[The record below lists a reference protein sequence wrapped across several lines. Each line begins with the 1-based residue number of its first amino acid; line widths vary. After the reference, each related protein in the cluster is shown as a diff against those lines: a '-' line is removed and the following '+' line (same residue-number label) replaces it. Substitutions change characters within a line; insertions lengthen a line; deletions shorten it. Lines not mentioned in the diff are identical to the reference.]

1 MIKTKSDYF
10 TDAAM
15 CTADV
20 ILIFTIYKI
29 WTVIENIS
37 GFGVR
42 LMPWVGVVLFIYA
55 ANAFL
60 HKKGAYVNTIL
71 MFNVLGAIFTAAMGI
86 FVITSPDTNTG
97 LLSIVF
103 KTGIFMFTS
112 LWAYNIAKNGV
123 LANQLMLH
131 LEFTFVVL
139 LLTLFLGQTESFSVL
154 PFPFHVLLAVV
165 IMFFALIIKRTDT
178 QNSAKTYGSRSLGA
192 ITVIAVVFV
201 STAVTFI
208 FSFLFYNIIRQIIE
222 KGIKGGGDLLTIL
235 KNVLISLLNFLASL
249 FPQQEMTSIP
259 MEAAPSV
266 SYTAEEMPDLG
277 INIAPYAIAAIIII
291 AAAIIIYFLVRNK
304 NKLLKRTEKTEVIA
318 ENIEKTDTSHIFK
331 AIFDKIR
338 RIYKTIL
345 FRIKNRNTIKGLYWK
360 MYDFGKVNKMPVI
373 DGESHKEYINRITS
387 TDGLFNEN
395 EKNSL
400 LKLSD
405 LFTLYFYSPKAP
417 ETDTKFIKECRKI
430 LNKKIKIQK
439 EERIQQKNE
448 DAALL
453 S

>member
-10 TDAAM
+10 TEAAM

-42 LMPWVGVVLFIYA
+42 LMPWVGIVLFIYA
-55 ANAFL
+55 VNAFL

-71 MFNVLGAIFTAAMGI
+71 IFNVLGAIFTAAMGI

-139 LLTLFLGQTESFSVL
+139 LLTLFLGQTNSFSAL

-192 ITVIAVVFV
+192 ITVIAVVFA

-208 FSFLFYNIIRQIIE
+208 FSFLFSNIIRQIIE

-235 KNVLISLLNFLASL
+235 KNVFVSLLNFLASL

-266 SYTAEEMPDLG
+266 SYVAEEMPDLG
-277 INIAPYAIAAIIII
+277 INIAPYAVAAIIII

-345 FRIKNRNTIKGLYWK
+345 FRIKNRHTIKGLYWK
-360 MYDFGKVNKMPVI
+360 MYDFGKVNKMPVL

-387 TDGLFNEN
+387 IDGLFTEN
-395 EKNSL
+395 EIKSL

-430 LNKKIKIQK
+430 LNKKIKIKK